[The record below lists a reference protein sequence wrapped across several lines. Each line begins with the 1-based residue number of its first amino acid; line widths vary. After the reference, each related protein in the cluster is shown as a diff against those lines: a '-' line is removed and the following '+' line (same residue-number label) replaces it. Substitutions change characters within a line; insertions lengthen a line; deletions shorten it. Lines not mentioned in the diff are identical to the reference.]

1 MNPKLGYPLTLNQE
15 GIDRILPDFKLDSVD
30 ITLVMKLA
38 RNYIEETSNFLDGI
52 DHLELILLRLL
63 KKSQEKLPEVE

>member
-1 MNPKLGYPLTLNQE
+1 MNPKLEYPLTLNQE
-15 GIDRILPDFKLDSVD
+15 EIDKILPDFKLDAVD

-38 RNYIEETSNFLDGI
+38 RNYIEETSDFLDGI

>member
-1 MNPKLGYPLTLNQE
+1 MNPKLQYPLTLNQE
-15 GIDRILPDFKLDSVD
+15 QIDRILPDFKLDSVD

-38 RNYIEETSNFLDGI
+38 RNYIEETSDFLDGI

-63 KKSQEKLPEVE
+63 KKSQEIVQIVE

>member
-1 MNPKLGYPLTLNQE
+1 MNPKLEYPLTLNQE
-15 GIDRILPDFKLDSVD
+15 EINKILPDFKLDAVD

-38 RNYIEETSNFLDGI
+38 RNYIEETSSFLDGI

>member
-1 MNPKLGYPLTLNQE
+1 MKNCIECKE
-15 GIDRILPDFKLDSVD
+15 EIDRILPDFKLDAVD

-63 KKSQEKLPEVE
+63 KKSQEIVEKVV

>member
-1 MNPKLGYPLTLNQE
+1 MNPKLQYPLTLNQE
-15 GIDRILPDFKLDSVD
+15 EIDKILPDFKLDAVD

-38 RNYIEETSNFLDGI
+38 RNYIEETCIFLDGI

-63 KKSQEKLPEVE
+63 KKSQETIV

>member
-1 MNPKLGYPLTLNQE
+1 MNPKLEYPLTLNQE
-15 GIDRILPDFKLDSVD
+15 EIDRILPDFKLDSVD

-38 RNYIEETSNFLDGI
+38 RNYIEETSSFLDGI

-63 KKSQEKLPEVE
+63 KKSQEIVQIVE

>member
-1 MNPKLGYPLTLNQE
+1 MNPKLEYPLTLNQE
-15 GIDRILPDFKLDSVD
+15 EINKILPDFKLDAVD

-38 RNYIEETSNFLDGI
+38 RNYIEETSDFLDGI